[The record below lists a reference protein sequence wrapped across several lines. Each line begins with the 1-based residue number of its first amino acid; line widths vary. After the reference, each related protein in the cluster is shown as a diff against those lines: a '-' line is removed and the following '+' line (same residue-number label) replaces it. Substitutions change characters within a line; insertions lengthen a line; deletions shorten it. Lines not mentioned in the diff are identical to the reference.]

1 MFAQFKI
8 YIYAA
13 IAIAIGLFCWW
24 AHSAIKESGRE
35 EIRAA
40 WAVDTIKRAE
50 ESRKLVD
57 EVKRSAAE
65 DEKRKEDARKQ
76 REQEERELQQKAL
89 AELHKLNSD
98 LERRYLKAV
107 LEDASCAAW
116 TKETVKCPML

>member
-8 YIYAA
+8 YFIAA
-13 IAIAIGLFCWW
+13 AVIAIGLLCWR

-40 WAVDTIKRAE
+40 WAIDTIERAE

-57 EVKRSAAE
+57 EVKSRAAE
-65 DEKRKEDARKQ
+65 DEKRKEKARKD
-76 REQEERELQQKAL
+76 REQQERELQQKAL
-89 AELHKLNSD
+89 EELHKLNSD

-107 LEDASCAAW
+107 IEDASCAAW
-116 TKETVKCPML
+116 SKEIVKCPVQ